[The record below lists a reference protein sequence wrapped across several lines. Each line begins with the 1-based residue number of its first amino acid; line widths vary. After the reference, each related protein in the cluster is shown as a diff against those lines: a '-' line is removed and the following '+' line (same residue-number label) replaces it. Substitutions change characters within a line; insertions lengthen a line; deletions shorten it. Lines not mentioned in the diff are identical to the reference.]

1 MNRAT
6 LERYLSACERLDPE
20 AILACFTPDARLD
33 DPTGTAI
40 GTGEIREYFA
50 RIYGP
55 LTDLKFEIT
64 PAYWCGT
71 SCAVHWKGCASHSDG
86 TISHYSGIDVFVL
99 NAQGL
104 IRELRAFWDPAELGV
119 PT

>member
-1 MNRAT
+1 VKRTT

-20 AILACFTPDARLD
+20 AILACFAPDARLE
-33 DPTGTAI
+33 DPTGAAVGTTAI
-40 GTGEIREYFA
+40 RDYFA

-55 LTDLKFEIT
+55 LTDLKFETT

-71 SCAVHWKGCASHSDG
+71 CCAIHWQGRASHRNG

-99 NAQGL
+99 DAQGL
-104 IRELRAFWDPAELGV
+104 IRELRAFWEPAELGAW
-119 PT
+119 